1 MSNLI
6 IFIQSFSCMFVGFN
20 VRIECVKLVKNRT
33 TCDLLAN
40 GSWVDNSQLACDW
53 LWVDNSR
60 KVTWEAHAES
70 WRVKCQE
77 ASCDLTNSQD
87 DLRDALL
94 ACFSVLFSFLYPYYK
109 SSHYP
114 WNCKETFREKTLEIH
129 LKVRDCKPIII
140 YTFLLVFLYSYLSNY
155 IPLSRGVHQTA

>member
-1 MSNLI
+1 
-6 IFIQSFSCMFVGFN
+6 MFVGFN

-33 TCDLLAN
+33 THDLLKI
-40 GSWVDNSQLACDW
+40 GSRVDNSW
-53 LWVDNSR
+53 
-60 KVTWEAHAES
+60 KVTWEAHAGS

-77 ASCDLTNSQD
+77 ASCDLANSQD
-87 DLRDALL
+87 DLQDALL